1 MSRRRKPALVDP
13 WDPPFERRGRK
24 AARTESLTDELV
36 RALKPAEKEYAVHD
50 WDQPGL
56 FVRVRRTGS
65 RTYYYRPRTRG
76 NRRAVRI
83 GSASKLS
90 VAAAR
95 SKALEIDELL
105 FQGHA
110 LRGFEPR
117 RYSKTLRHAF
127 DQYIPQEPHGG
138 WGKRVWR
145 EFHQL
150 ILPVLGDV
158 KLECVTYRQI
168 DEIISTRPSYY
179 SRRNLRLIISAFLS
193 WCVTKGL
200 LDTNVIRGRP
210 ASPAPPPRKRFK
222 FSGPQLGVIWN
233 ACETLPPLWR
243 DAFRLVIATG
253 RPLNQV
259 LSLRAGAQDTLGDEQ
274 EFFGPVGTELLAGL
288 SAGRSGYLFIAPG
301 KTTPMRFQQRML
313 EALRIAADMGE
324 FTIGDLQ
331 RSSVSVATAGPRQGI
346 QWNDLFPPP
355 EPVAQTHD
363 EVII

>member
-1 MSRRRKPALVDP
+1 MSRRRNPPLVDL

-24 AARTESLTDELV
+24 AARTERLTDELV

-56 FVRVRRTGS
+56 YVRVRKCS
-65 RTYYYRPRTRG
+65 RIYYYRPRTRG
-76 NRRAVRI
+76 NRRAKRI

-95 SKALEIDELL
+95 SKALEIDELI

-127 DQYIPQEPHGG
+127 DQYIPQEPNGG

-145 EFHQL
+145 EFNQL
-150 ILPVLGDV
+150 VLPALGDV
-158 KLECVTYRQI
+158 KLECLTYRQI

-253 RPLNQV
+253 RPLNKV
-259 LSLRAGAQDTLGDEQ
+259 LSLCAGAQDARGDEQ
-274 EFFGPVGTELLAGL
+274 EFFGPLGTELLNQL
-288 SAGRSGYLFIAPG
+288 SAGRSGYLFRAPG

-313 EALRIAADMGE
+313 KALRIAADMGE

-331 RSSVSVATAGPRQGI
+331 RNSVSVAPGGPMQGI
-346 QWNDLFPPP
+346 EWNDLFPPLP
-355 EPVAQTHD
+355 TAPQSLD
-363 EVII
+363 EVTL